1 MQNWRINCWPIYE
14 KDSSYKCWA
23 ISLYETFLDTNGDPN
38 MNNITTNT
46 FGCMHQ
52 IGLTFVWV
60 VDGLSKA
67 AIAWLL
73 TWVWM
78 TVTRWWLTGDGD
90 SADDD
95 YREEEGVEKGDDDA
109 SDDGDHDDDDD
120 ISREWGR
127 PRLHDGAKFGG
138 TGWGP
143 HVALCQS
150 SSSVTASSP
159 ATNTFDNT
167 QKG

>member
-23 ISLYETFLDTNGDPN
+23 ISFKDIIYETFLDTNGDPN

-60 VDGLSKA
+60 VNGLSKA

-95 YREEEGVEKGDDDA
+95 YREEEGVRRVMLVMMVMMTVMMISQGSEGGRDCMTELSLEA
-109 SDDGDHDDDDD
+109 LAEDHM
-120 ISREWGR
+120 
-127 PRLHDGAKFGG
+127 LLFANH
-138 TGWGP
+138 
-143 HVALCQS
+143 HHQ
-150 SSSVTASSP
+150 
-159 ATNTFDNT
+159 
-167 QKG
+167 